1 MSVGNKSPLD
11 LNIKQSI
18 MKRKALYAIGFIL
31 MAVSV
36 TSCEGIFEKCKVCS
50 LVLVESGNE
59 TRGTPIELC
68 GAELAAKQALGTY
81 TIGTASAHWDC
92 N

>member
-1 MSVGNKSPLD
+1 
-11 LNIKQSI
+11 

-36 TSCEGIFEKCKVCS
+36 TSCEGALKNCKVCS
-50 LVLVESGNE
+50 LVSIVAGVE

-68 GAELAAKQALGTY
+68 GTELAAKEAMGTI
-81 TIGTASAHWDC
+81 TIVNGTAYWEC

>member
-1 MSVGNKSPLD
+1 
-11 LNIKQSI
+11 

-36 TSCEGIFEKCKVCS
+36 TSCEGALKNCKVCS
-50 LVLVESGNE
+50 LVMEENGIE
-59 TRGTPIELC
+59 TRGTPAEIC
-68 GAELAAKQALGTY
+68 GTELAAKEAMGTY
-81 TIGTASAHWDC
+81 TIGTASAYWDC